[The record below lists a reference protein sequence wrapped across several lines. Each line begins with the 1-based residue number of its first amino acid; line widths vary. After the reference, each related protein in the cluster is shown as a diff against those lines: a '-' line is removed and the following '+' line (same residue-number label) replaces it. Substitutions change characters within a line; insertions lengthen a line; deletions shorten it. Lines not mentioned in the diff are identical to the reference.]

1 MLTSRR
7 ALLAAPCLFS
17 VAASAR
23 ALDRPARLLVG
34 FAPGGSA
41 DVVGRLLADQLR
53 DAYAPQVVV
62 ENRSG
67 AGGRLAVE
75 LARSAAPDG
84 TTVLLSPAGQFT
96 ILPHIYP
103 GRLRYDPFAD
113 FVPVT
118 PVCFFSYGFAVAANH
133 PAQDLEGFARWAK
146 GRGSV
151 TFASPAAGSVGH
163 FIGLR
168 LGEALGINLIHVPYR
183 GTVPALN
190 DLMAGQIDATI
201 SVVGEVAEL
210 HRAGRVR
217 MLACTAAQRTAGLPD
232 LPTFAELGQPALTE
246 EQWFGL
252 FLPVGAPANVASELW
267 RGAAAAMQV
276 PEVARVLASQEYRA
290 ATENPAAFRDRI
302 ASEYRRWQPI
312 VERSGFRPED

>member
-1 MLTSRR
+1 MQRR
-7 ALLAAPCLFS
+7 ILLAAPFL
-17 VAASAR
+17 ASAAQAR
-23 ALDRPARLLVG
+23 ELDRPARLLVG

-41 DVVGRLLADQLR
+41 DVVGRLLAEQLR
-53 DAYAPQVVV
+53 ESYAPQVIV

-75 LARSAAPDG
+75 VAKAAAPDG
-84 TTVLLSPAGQFT
+84 ATVLLSPAGQFT

-103 GRLRYDPFAD
+103 GRLRYDPMAD
-113 FVPVT
+113 FLPVT
-118 PVCFFSYGFAVAANH
+118 PVCFFSYGFAVAAGH
-133 PAQDLEGFARWAK
+133 PAQDLETFARWAMA
-146 GRGSV
+146 RGSV

-168 LGEALGINLIHVPYR
+168 LAEALGISMVHVPYR

-217 MLACTAAQRTAGLPD
+217 MLACTAAQRSAGLPA
-232 LPTFAELGQPALTE
+232 LPTFAELGQPGLTE

-252 FLPVGAPANVASELW
+252 FLPANAPDSVARALWEGADAALKAPAVL
-267 RGAAAAMQV
+267 Q
-276 PEVARVLASQEYRA
+276 VLASQEYRP
-290 ATENPAAFRDRI
+290 ATEPPDAFKARI
-302 ASEYRRWQPI
+302 GAEYRRWEPI
-312 VERSGFRPED
+312 VARSGFRPDD